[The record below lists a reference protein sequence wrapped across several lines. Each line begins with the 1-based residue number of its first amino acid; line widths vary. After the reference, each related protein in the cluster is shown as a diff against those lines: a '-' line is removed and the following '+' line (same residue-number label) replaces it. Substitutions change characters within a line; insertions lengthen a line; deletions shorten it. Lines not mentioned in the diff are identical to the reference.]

1 MGLHCNMLT
10 DWWPDGQTLPVGY
23 HTTIPCSSDD
33 TGYLTF
39 DSAFAVQR
47 MGAPDGQYTVVL
59 MVYQHDITRDASMVD
74 TQLGAGGLCSASTL
88 GMPL

>member
-1 MGLHCNMLT
+1 MLT

-23 HTTIPCSSDD
+23 HTAIPCSSDD
-33 TGYLTF
+33 TGYQTF
-39 DSAFAVQR
+39 DSAFVVQH
-47 MGAPDGQYTVVL
+47 MGAPDSQYTVVL
-59 MVYQHDITRDASMVD
+59 MVYQHDIMRDASVVD